1 MSVTKWRNSQQWIWD
16 ERKYASNGTKYF
28 FIGNSLVD
36 PIIEDDVDVTKDGSQ
51 TPTVTMKEKTQ
62 SVIGVGQDDELF
74 NWNEW
79 IR

>member
-1 MSVTKWRNSQQWIWD
+1 
-16 ERKYASNGTKYF
+16 
-28 FIGNSLVD
+28 LVD

-74 NWNEW
+74 N
-79 IR
+79 